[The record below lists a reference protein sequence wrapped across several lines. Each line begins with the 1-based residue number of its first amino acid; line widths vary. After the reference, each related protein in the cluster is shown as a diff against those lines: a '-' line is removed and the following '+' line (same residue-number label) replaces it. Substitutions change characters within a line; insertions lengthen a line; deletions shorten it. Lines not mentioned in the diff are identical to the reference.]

1 MKSSKTHLVLF
12 SVLIFFCVFSTICGF
27 SQTEKKEQAKP
38 EEVLSTSQILSEFH
52 ELLVSLWHEALP
64 NNDWKTIRETV
75 PAMQEKT
82 NLLMKAPAE
91 KNICTERKE
100 SFEAKRENLF
110 EAVESLAVASRGED
124 TEKIKKSLDD
134 VHTAYVQ
141 LASLLAPKMEELE
154 NFHQVLSFL
163 WHEALPKKDFKA
175 IRDSSSVVNQRM
187 DALSAGKLPQRY
199 SALEKEFNLKR
210 EELKK
215 SEDKFLAA
223 GKKKNNQNLEKALVA
238 MHNRYHQLED
248 LLK

>member
-38 EEVLSTSQILSEFH
+38 EEVLSTSEILSEFH

-75 PAMQEKT
+75 PAIQEKT
-82 NLLMKAPAE
+82 SLLMKTSPE
-91 KNICTERKE
+91 KNICTERRE
-100 SFEAKRENLF
+100 NFDAKRKNLS

-141 LASLLAPKMEELE
+141 LASLLAPKMEELD
-154 NFHQVLSFL
+154 NFHQVLAFL

-210 EELKK
+210 EELKTSVEK
-215 SEDKFLAA
+215 VLAA
-223 GKKKNNQNLEKALVA
+223 CKKKNNQSLEKALVE
-238 MHNRYHQLED
+238 MHSKYHQLED
-248 LLK
+248 VLK

>member
-1 MKSSKTHLVLF
+1 MKFSKTFLVVSSVFLF
-12 SVLIFFCVFSTICGF
+12 FLAFSAICCF
-27 SQTEKKEQAKP
+27 SQIEKSKEAKP
-38 EEVLSTSQILSEFH
+38 EEVLSTSQILSQFH
-52 ELLVSLWHEALP
+52 EILVSLWHEALP

-82 NLLMKAPAE
+82 NLLMKTSQK

-100 SFEAKRENLF
+100 NFEARRKNLYDAVENLNI
-110 EAVESLAVASRGED
+110 ASPGED
-124 TEKIKKSLDD
+124 KEKIKKSLDD

-141 LASLLAPKMEELE
+141 LASFLAPKMEELE

-175 IRDSSSVVNQRM
+175 IRDSSNIVNQRM
-187 DALSAGKLPQRY
+187 DALLAGKLPQRY
-199 SALEKEFNLKR
+199 SALKKEFNLKR

-215 SEDKFLAA
+215 SEEKFLAA
-223 GKKKNNQNLEKALVA
+223 CKKKNNQNLEKALVE

-248 LLK
+248 VLK